1 MKIFKVVKILREQ
14 IEMLAEDSK
23 NCVPG
28 ELPQNSNAMAELDR
42 ALLTDICF
50 GFVVFCLGTYFVKNF
65 TIFIIKLCRR

>member
-42 ALLTDICF
+42 ALLTD
-50 GFVVFCLGTYFVKNF
+50 KR
-65 TIFIIKLCRR
+65 KLCCLHILQHLGIGRY